1 MRRVDRRTFLAAGA
15 WLLVVPHATG
25 AQAPRGVHR
34 IGFVSPT
41 GPGPRNDAF
50 LRGLGLDPAAFPPR
64 DADAEMEEFG
74 RAYRLMLEGLMHLL
88 RKRAREKDSARVS
101 RTIVGAVDVNP
112 LKFMP
117 TADAALATM
126 MHGAL
131 ASISADTT

>member
-50 LRGLGLDPAAFPPR
+50 LRGLRELGYV
-64 DADAEMEEFG
+64 EG
-74 RAYRLMLEGLMHLL
+74 RNL
-88 RKRAREKDSARVS
+88 
-101 RTIVGAVDVNP
+101 AVAMR
-112 LKFMP
+112 F
-117 TADAALATM
+117 A
-126 MHGAL
+126 
-131 ASISADTT
+131 